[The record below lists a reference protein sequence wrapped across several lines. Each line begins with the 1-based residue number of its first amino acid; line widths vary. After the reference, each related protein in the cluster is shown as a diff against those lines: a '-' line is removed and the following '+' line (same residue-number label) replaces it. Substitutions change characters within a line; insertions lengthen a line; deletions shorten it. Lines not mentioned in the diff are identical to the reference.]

1 MAEVVIEETG
11 VARVVIIPVTIVYRL
26 LKTLILSIVTLLRRR
41 RKVFGSSLLTIKI
54 FITTLAR
61 YIIAPPRRTIV
72 TYILSTALDRIV

>member
-1 MAEVVIEETG
+1 VAEVVIEETG

-54 FITTLAR
+54 SL
-61 YIIAPPRRTIV
+61 V
-72 TYILSTALDRIV
+72 VYILSLPVL